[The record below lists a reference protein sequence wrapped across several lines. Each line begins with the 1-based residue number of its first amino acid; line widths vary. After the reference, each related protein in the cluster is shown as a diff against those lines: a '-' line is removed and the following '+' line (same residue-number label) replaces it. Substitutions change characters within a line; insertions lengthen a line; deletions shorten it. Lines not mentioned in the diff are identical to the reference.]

1 MPEMLKCCTL
11 PGIMQALVIET
22 LINQS
27 PGPVSAQSLLTCSST
42 PQFLICLFEWL
53 TKMSPAH

>member
-1 MPEMLKCCTL
+1 MPEMLKCYTL
-11 PGIMQALVIET
+11 LGIMQALVIET
-22 LINQS
+22 SVNHS
-27 PGPVSAQSLLTCSST
+27 PGPISAQSLLTCSST